1 MLLSVVGFS
10 FLSDDLSSNENA
22 GYSKEFINVDS
33 ELLLVYWV
41 FKLQI
46 LYPKSCF
53 TRQAFLERFMAT
65 VT

>member
-1 MLLSVVGFS
+1 MLLSVVVFS
-10 FLSDDLSSNENA
+10 FLSDDLSSNEN
-22 GYSKEFINVDS
+22 GYSKEFINIDS

-53 TRQAFLERFMAT
+53 TRQALLERFMAT